1 MSDDP
6 SAHAATGVEVAIVG
20 AGLSGLVAA
29 RRLTA
34 AGRSV
39 RLIDKGR
46 SVGGRLATRR
56 TGNATFDHGAQFFTV
71 RSPEFAELV
80 AQATAASVVY
90 EWCQGFDAEGDG
102 HARHACH
109 GGMNALAKWL
119 AADLD
124 VITASQTIAVTAG
137 PDTAGWT
144 MRQADGTSVASDALV
159 LTAPVPQS
167 LALLDAGGVSLDPA
181 VRAELDTVR
190 YFATLALLVTV
201 GGDPAI
207 PEPGGVQLP
216 ETEPFTFVA
225 DNQRKGISA
234 APAVTLHA
242 NHAYSA
248 ARYDDDP
255 DEVRAELLELAGPW
269 LGEATV
275 IEAQLKKW
283 LYAGPIE
290 PLPDEC
296 IVTTAA
302 GAPLVFAGDA
312 FGGPKV
318 EGAARSGMAAAAAL
332 LG

>member
-1 MSDDP
+1 MSSPPGAVD
-6 SAHAATGVEVAIVG
+6 VAIVG

-29 RRLTA
+29 RRLQA

-39 RLIDKGR
+39 RLVDKGR

-56 TGNATFDHGAQFFTV
+56 VGDATLDHGAQFFTV
-71 RSPEFAELV
+71 RTDEFAALV
-80 AQATAASVVY
+80 AEATEAGVVY
-90 EWCQGFDAEGDG
+90 EWCQGFDADGDG

-124 VITASQTIAVTAG
+124 IATSCQISAVRHDGDGWELLAGESAAVRAQSVI
-137 PDTAGWT
+137 
-144 MRQADGTSVASDALV
+144 
-159 LTAPVPQS
+159 LTAPVPQT
-167 LALLDAGGVSLDPA
+167 LALLDAGAVELAPA
-181 VRAELDTVR
+181 VRTDLDSVE
-190 YFATLALLVTV
+190 YFATLALLVTLD
-201 GGDPAI
+201 GAPAV

-225 DNQRKGISA
+225 DNHRKGISA

-242 NHAYSA
+242 NHATSA
-248 ARYDDDP
+248 ERYDDDP
-255 DEVRAELLELAGPW
+255 DEVRDELLGLASPW

-275 IEAQLKKW
+275 VEAQLKKW
-283 LYAGPIE
+283 RYAGPLQ

-296 IVTTAA
+296 VATAIDGSA
-302 GAPLVFAGDA
+302 LVFAGDA

-318 EGAARSGMAAAAAL
+318 EGAARSGMAAATAL
-332 LG
+332 LS

>member
-1 MSDDP
+1 VSDARVD
-6 SAHAATGVEVAIVG
+6 VAIVG

-29 RRLTA
+29 RSLTA

-39 RLIDKGR
+39 RLVDKGR

-56 TGNATFDHGAQFFTV
+56 IGDATLDHGAQFFTV
-71 RSPEFAELV
+71 RSPEFAALV
-80 AQATAASVVY
+80 AGATEAGVVY

-102 HARHACH
+102 YPRHACH

-119 AADLD
+119 AVGLD
-124 VITASQTIAVTAG
+124 ITTACQIASVAPAVG
-137 PDTAGWT
+137 GQGWT
-144 MRQADGTSVASDALV
+144 LAMAGGGGFAADALV

-167 LALLDAGGVSLDPA
+167 LTLVDAGGVELESG
-181 VRAELDTVR
+181 VRADLESIE
-190 YFATLALLVTV
+190 YFATIALLVTLDGV
-201 GGDPAI
+201 PAV

-225 DNQRKGISA
+225 DNRRKGISA
-234 APAVTLHA
+234 AQAMTLHA
-242 NHAYSA
+242 NHDYSA

-255 DEVRAELLELAGPW
+255 DEVRAELLAFAAPW
-269 LGEATV
+269 LGDAAV
-275 IEAQLKKW
+275 VEAQLKKW
-283 LYAGPIE
+283 RYAGPVQ
-290 PLPDEC
+290 PLPAEC
-296 IVTTAA
+296 VATTVA

-332 LG
+332 IG